1 MTSCI
6 LFYSFDPPRS
16 APALNDNLLRLSLA
30 LLAQAGAIIR
40 AFVSAEPCTQI
51 IGAEIT
57 MNKKNQLF
65 WLMRV
70 QRFPQSAAQWISTQ
84 YRRIPQKN
92 RFLIASFAFAALTA
106 FFASHFPL
114 SVVPDYQVGQLVESN
129 IIVPADLAARVE
141 ARQATELAQIN
152 NSPVLLHAG
161 EIVTVEKLPLIK
173 AIRNYQ
179 MAHRDPRRLMGLL
192 ALVGLMFVALYKSAT
207 TSQSS
212 RLGPRTA
219 FWVASSALMI
229 QTFIV
234 RVGMFGASVLGV
246 RPEATQFGS
255 IFEFGFAVPF
265 AACALVLSLM
275 IGSQLA
281 LVAGLMSAILVGFS
295 APGGMTFVAFALG
308 GSVTA
313 IYSVQ
318 RYRTRNAVIIASA
331 AVGCA
336 NLLMG
341 LTALLIAEPN
351 LTWQRIFGGIMAG
364 LVGAVLTAGAASFV
378 IPVYESTFDILTD
391 MKLLELSNA
400 DNPLLQ
406 QLAIRT
412 PGTNHHS
419 FMVAV
424 LAEAAAKAIGANALL
439 ARTGCLYHDIGKL
452 SAPNMYIENQKGG
465 PNPHDTR
472 PPISSARIIA
482 SHVTQGIE
490 MARKANLPSQIIDF
504 IPQHHG
510 TRVLAYF
517 YHKAKA
523 QAEARGESINID
535 DFRYPGPKPQTREA
549 VILMLADGAEA
560 SVRSLDEQ
568 TPENINAIV
577 KKIVDTVVSDGQL
590 DECNI
595 TMRELTIIRE
605 TLINTLINVYHER
618 ISYPGFN
625 PPSEKA
631 GEKSELPSFPQPE
644 ISSAAVAK

>member
-1 MTSCI
+1 MI
-6 LFYSFDPPRS
+6 
-16 APALNDNLLRLSLA
+16 RL
-30 LLAQAGAIIR
+30 
-40 AFVSAEPCTQI
+40 
-51 IGAEIT
+51 
-57 MNKKNQLF
+57 
-65 WLMRV
+65 
-70 QRFPQSAAQWISTQ
+70 QRFPLSAAQWISTQ
-84 YRRIPQKN
+84 YRRIPQRN
-92 RFLIASFAFAALTA
+92 RFLIAYITFAALTA

-114 SVVPDYQVGQLVESN
+114 TVVPDYRVGQLAESAVV
-129 IIVPADLAARVE
+129 VPADLAARIE
-141 ARQATELAQIN
+141 ARRSAELAQISR
-152 NSPVLLHAG
+152 SPVLLHAG
-161 EIVTVEKLPLIK
+161 ETVTAEKLPLIA
-173 AIRNYQ
+173 AIRDYQ
-179 MAHRDPRRLMGLL
+179 LAHRNPKRLLGLF
-192 ALVGLMFVALYKSAT
+192 ALVGLMFFALYKSAI
-207 TSQSS
+207 SVKSS

-229 QTFIV
+229 QTFLI
-234 RVGMFGASVLGV
+234 RVGMFGASVLGA
-246 RPEATQFGS
+246 RPEAMQYGS
-255 IFEFGFAVPF
+255 FLEFGFAIPF
-265 AACALVLSLM
+265 AACALVLSLL

-281 LVAGLMSAILVGFS
+281 LIAGLMSAILVGFS
-295 APGGMTFVAFALG
+295 SPGGMSFVAFALG

-318 RYRTRNAVIIASA
+318 RYRTRNAVIIASS

-336 NLLMG
+336 NVLMG
-341 LTALLIAEPN
+341 LAALLIVEPN
-351 LTWQRIFGGIMAG
+351 VTWQRVLGGILAA
-364 LVGAVLTAGAASFV
+364 LAGAVLTAGAASFV
-378 IPVYESTFDILTD
+378 IPVYESAFEILTD

-452 SAPNMYIENQKGG
+452 SAPTMYIENQKGG

-472 PPISSARIIA
+472 PPISSARIIT
-482 SHVTQGIE
+482 SHVTQGIA
-490 MARKANLPSQIIDF
+490 MAREANLPSQIIDF

-523 QAEARGESINID
+523 QAEASGETVNVD

-568 TPENINAIV
+568 TPENINAFV

-590 DECNI
+590 DECEI
-595 TMRELTIIRE
+595 TMRELNVIRE
-605 TLINTLINVYHER
+605 TLVNTLINVYHER

-625 PPSEKA
+625 PTSEKA
-631 GEKSELPSFPQPE
+631 DERQGFPQPE
-644 ISSAAVAK
+644 ISNAATAK

>member
-1 MTSCI
+1 MPKKSQ
-6 LFYSFDPPRS
+6 RS
-16 APALNDNLLRLSLA
+16 WRMRLQQS
-30 LLAQAGAIIR
+30 
-40 AFVSAEPCTQI
+40 
-51 IGAEIT
+51 
-57 MNKKNQLF
+57 
-65 WLMRV
+65 
-70 QRFPQSAAQWISTQ
+70 PQSAAQRISTQ
-84 YRRIPQKN
+84 YHRIPQKT
-92 RFLIASFAFAALTA
+92 RFLIASFVFAALTTL
-106 FFASHFPL
+106 FASHFPL
-114 SVVPDYQVGQLVESN
+114 IVVPVYRSGEVIESD
-129 IIVPADLAARVE
+129 IVIPADLGARIETRNGSLSPNFV
-141 ARQATELAQIN
+141 RN
-152 NSPVLLHAG
+152 PVLLHAG
-161 EIVTVEKLPLIK
+161 ETVTSDKLPLIET
-173 AIRNYQ
+173 IRNYQ
-179 MAHRDPRRLMGLL
+179 LAQRNPKRLLGLL
-192 ALVGLMFVALYKSAT
+192 ALVSLMFFALFKSAI

-219 FWVASSALMI
+219 YWVACSALMI

-234 RVGMFGASVLGV
+234 RLGLFGASVLGT
-246 RPEATQFGS
+246 RPEAMQFGG

-265 AACALVLSLM
+265 AACALVVSLLV
-275 IGSQLA
+275 GSQLA
-281 LVAGLMSAILVGFS
+281 LVAGLMSAILVGFT
-295 APGGMTFVAFALG
+295 APSGMAFIAFALG

-318 RYRTRNAVIIASA
+318 RYRTRNAIIIASS
-331 AVGCA
+331 AVGGV
-336 NLLMG
+336 NVLMG
-341 LTALLIAEPN
+341 LAAMLIAEQN
-351 LTWQRIFGGIMAG
+351 WIWHRIAGGVLAG

-378 IPVYESTFDILTD
+378 IPVYESAFDILTD

-452 SAPNMYIENQKGG
+452 SAPTMYIENQQGG

-482 SHVTQGIE
+482 SHVSQGIE
-490 MARKANLPSQIIDF
+490 MAREANLPSQIIDF

-523 QAEARGESINID
+523 QGENVNIE

-560 SVRSLDEQ
+560 AVRSLDEQ
-568 TPENINAIV
+568 TPDNIQAIV
-577 KKIVDTVVSDGQL
+577 KKIADTVVSDGQL
-590 DECNI
+590 NESNI

-605 TLINTLINVYHER
+605 TLITTLINVYHDR

-631 GEKSELPSFPQPE
+631 DEKEMKEAQTML
-644 ISSAAVAK
+644 AKSNAGSQS